1 MFRSLFPV
9 TCTVNSEGGTTIAFG
24 GQACEINE
32 PKPVIY
38 RYFAATNNQ
47 SALSLEFLQ
56 RTFLGNT
63 VEAWLRFGVILLLA
77 LLLKRYISSIITRL
91 FFTVF
96 RKFSAEFFGQ
106 QFRALLLRP
115 VEGIIVTVFFYI
127 AFYQVSLSFDK
138 IALFKRLKP
147 VKEAGG
153 SAPTSIFTLMDLV
166 DHLFFLF
173 LLFYVI
179 LLISRVLEFV
189 FLVWVHKAVEKQ
201 DRERQQILPL
211 LRDVLKV
218 IVWAFGVLSVLGAV
232 FHVNVAALVAGLGV
246 GGIAIAFAAKESL
259 ENLLASFMVMIDKP
273 FTIGDW
279 VKISDVEGNI
289 EKVGFRSTRI
299 RTFDKSIVSIPNR
312 KLIDNNLENLS
323 ERGMRR
329 VLFSLGAVYGL
340 SRQSLETTMQEIR
353 NVILETEGTVGSPVV
368 QLESFGT
375 SSVNIQVV
383 YFIDAAAAVDFGK
396 VKEQVYFGIYEVMYR
411 HAKGFAY
418 PTQVGL
424 SGTELNE
431 VVPAPPSPG
440 NQ

>member
-1 MFRSLFPV
+1 MNR
-9 TCTVNSEGGTTIAFG
+9 NRAFV
-24 GQACEINE
+24 
-32 PKPVIY
+32 VILP
-38 RYFAATNNQ
+38 ATNNRYV
-47 SALSLEFLQ
+47 LNLEFLQ
-56 RTFLGNT
+56 QTFLGNT
-63 VEAWLRFGVILLLA
+63 IEAWLRFGVILVLA
-77 LLLKRYISSIITRL
+77 LLLKRYISSIVTRL

-115 VEGIIVTVFFYI
+115 IEGVMVTLFFYI
-127 AFYQVSLSFDK
+127 AFYQVSLSLDRLV
-138 IALFKRLKP
+138 LFKRLKP
-147 VKEAGG
+147 VQEIGERV
-153 SAPTSIFTLMDLV
+153 PTTVFTVMDLI

-173 LLFYVI
+173 LLFYVV
-179 LLISRVLEFV
+179 LLVSRVLEFV
-189 FLVWVHKAVEKQ
+189 FLVLVHKAVDRG

-232 FHVNVAALVAGLGV
+232 FHVNVAALIAGLGV

-279 VKISDVEGNI
+279 VKINGVEGNI

-299 RTFDKSIVSIPNR
+299 RTFDKSLVAIPNR
-312 KLIDNNLENLS
+312 KLIDNNLENFS

-329 VLFSLGAVYGL
+329 VLFSVGAVYGL
-340 SRQSLETTMQEIR
+340 SRAALETTMKEIR
-353 NVILETEGTVGSPVV
+353 NVILKTEGTTGGPIV
-368 QLESFGT
+368 QLESFGD
-375 SSVNIQVV
+375 SSVNIQVI
-383 YFIDAAAAVDFGK
+383 YFIAVNAAVDFGK

-411 HAKGFAY
+411 HAKGFAF
-418 PTQVGL
+418 PTQTTIDG
-424 SGTELNE
+424 EDLNE
-431 VVPAPPSPG
+431 VFPAALPPV